1 MKTPSFFEPQSLY
14 RSRFERGRR
23 VFASSAGL
31 AFGLLLQA
39 CSGSK
44 PPKPT
49 APLPT
54 AGGPSIG
61 RVAWSL
67 NAGSMDAKKNSPPV
81 NFAPVYAAGSI
92 WFAAADGAVGRVDA
106 KDGALGWKVN
116 VGKPLVAGVGT
127 DSETVVV
134 AARDGTLIALDG
146 DGKTRWTAQN
156 SSEAMSVPAVG
167 LGIAVVRFSDNR
179 IYGFDSETGKRRWQV
194 QRQSPA
200 LVLRQTN
207 SMAIDTAAVYVGM
220 PGGRLMSIS
229 VKTGA
234 VRWEAAVSQAKGANE
249 IERIADVV
257 GTPLLSGRELCAA
270 TYQGKLACFDA
281 ATGRTLWARDLP
293 AKSGIEIDNRI
304 VCAVD
309 DLGNVI
315 AFSRAGTVL
324 WRQTKLAQRSL
335 SAPISVDG
343 HLLLGDEEGYIYV
356 LSRDNGD
363 IVGRISTDGSA
374 ILAAPCAAEKLAVF
388 QTSRGGIY
396 AVSLG

>member
-1 MKTPSFFEPQSLY
+1 MKIPKLSQKKSQASVSTHR
-14 RSRFERGRR
+14 RSVVVGSGAL
-23 VFASSAGL
+23 ASSV
-31 AFGLLLQA
+31 LLQA
-39 CSGSK
+39 CGSSK
-44 PPKPT
+44 PPKPP
-49 APLPT
+49 APTPV
-54 AGGPSIG
+54 AGSPSIG
-61 RVAWSL
+61 RVAWSF
-67 NAGSMDAKKNSPPV
+67 NAGAMSAQKNSPPV
-81 NFAPVYAAGSI
+81 NFAPVFAAGSI
-92 WFAAADGAVGRVDA
+92 WCAAADGWVSRVDA
-106 KDGALGWKVN
+106 RNGASVWRIN
-116 VGKPLVAGVGT
+116 VGKSLVAGVGT
-127 DSETVVV
+127 DSETAVV
-134 AARDGTLIALDG
+134 AARDGTLIGLDA
-146 DGKTRWTAQN
+146 DGKTRWAVQN
-156 SSEAMSVPAVG
+156 ASEAMSVPAVG
-167 LGIAVVRFSDNR
+167 LGIAVARFSDNR

-194 QRQSPA
+194 QRTSPA

-220 PGGRLMSIS
+220 PGGRLLAIS

-309 DLGNVI
+309 DAGNVV
-315 AFSRAGTVL
+315 AFSRSGTVL

-343 HLLLGDEEGYIYV
+343 HLLVGDEDGFIYV

-363 IVGRISTDGSA
+363 IVGRVATDGSA
-374 ILAAPCAAEKLAVF
+374 ILAAPCAADKLAVF